1 MVKNLICMIIKSL
14 HSDIFIST
22 EVIALF
28 KKHIQNKKD
37 LPESGGIITG
47 EILDKVIK
55 IITCSEPSSDDIQS
69 RYNFIRS
76 HKTAQNFINYRFK
89 ISNGT
94 EIYLGEWHTHP
105 EDKPTPSNTDLK
117 SFHKTLKNNRLNS
130 DVHFMIIVGIVETYF
145 AIYNKGNIVDQKYIT
160 L

>member
-1 MVKNLICMIIKSL
+1 MNIKSL
-14 HSDIFIST
+14 HSDISIRT
-22 EVIALF
+22 EVITLF
-28 KKHIQNKKD
+28 KKHIQRKKE
-37 LPESGGIITG
+37 LPESGGILTGRILNKEIEITS
-47 EILDKVIK
+47 
-55 IITCSEPSSDDIQS
+55 CSVPSSDDIQS

-76 HKTAQNFINYRFK
+76 HKTAQNFINYRFER
-89 ISNGT
+89 SNGT

-145 AIYNKGNIVDQKYIT
+145 AVYDKGDLVDQKYIT
-160 L
+160 LLYEVS

>member
-55 IITCSEPSSDDIQS
+55 IITCSEPSGDDIQS

-76 HKTAQNFINYRFK
+76 HKTAQNFIDYRFEL
-89 ISNGT
+89 SNGT

-117 SFHKTLKNNRLNS
+117 SFYKTLKKNRLNS
-130 DVHFMIIVGIVETYF
+130 DVHFMIIVGIIETYI
-145 AIYNKGNIVDQKYIT
+145 AIYNKGNIVEEKYLT